1 MKRASLE
8 LYQFQKDG
16 VDTMVHALLHAT
28 YMDARR
34 NIRLGRAFLLHDEM
48 GLGKTVQTWET
59 LRRLNQGNHLGTRP
73 TLVVGPAS
81 ALESVWVH
89 GDNKHFGEFSMVQ
102 GIVDPRKLTQH
113 HIVVVSYE
121 LLLSSYKYYVYQQMQ
136 KGRMSNEE
144 LIRYCVMNNLHVD
157 SLMGMAGDDLRR
169 ALFQLARGIPRAET
183 SAFRPGIFEFWQ
195 QEWAC
200 LILDEVHRIKNAASA
215 TTRAVGFLA
224 AHFRI
229 ALSGTPIMNSGN
241 DLLNILKYG
250 LGLVDLDWT
259 AIKSNPNGPYTL
271 QITQTFMLGR
281 EKHNLPE
288 MEPVLSKRQ
297 RADEIV
303 VISWQDHVQK
313 ARYIEAKQS
322 SLAALDAM
330 DKLCGPNLT
339 ERRRQLSQTFMARLQ
354 RMRQICLHRDL
365 PYYVQEQP
373 VPELSIHWTAATH
386 KAFGLWTRQ
395 RASLLFRILRLRTP
409 LFRDLCYRIVSAFVW
424 SERHLIEP
432 SSKMMQVMPY
442 LHEKFIIFCTFRVFL
457 ERVMQPWLDQIG
469 IRSTLFVGGNKKRQR
484 EALKTFNED
493 PQVRAM
499 LIVKSAGAEGL
510 NLQHATGVCIIMDPH
525 FNVALDEQAAQR
537 IDRIGQERQVIVR
550 RLFMEGSID
559 EAMRI
564 MQNQKT
570 DNVNAW
576 LRNKSTGRTLE
587 IQKEFLRLFDT
598 V

>member
-59 LRRLNQGNHLGTRP
+59 LRRLNQGNHLGKRP

-81 ALESVWVH
+81 ALESVWVQ

-281 EKHNLPE
+281 EKQNLPE

-330 DKLCGPNLT
+330 DKLCGPHLT

-442 LHEKFIIFCTFRVFL
+442 LHEKFIVFCTFRVFL
-457 ERVMQPWLDQIG
+457 EHIMQPWLDQIG
-469 IRSTLFVGGNKKRQR
+469 IRSTLFVGGNKKRQQ
-484 EALKTFNED
+484 EALKAFNED